1 MATKNWVRLS
11 GSPQVQTADGDAGV
25 FSSVDLSAYVDPLRN
40 KGFLITS
47 VKMQLMP
54 DTAVNGLII
63 DGGTSIK
70 SFALQMATGTQTVAT
85 GNLRPS
91 DGKVMYHNFGSYI
104 NDLDGGSYQIQ
115 EYEWNVTDLWPGGY
129 YVVVDTLT
137 ASVISSADFAA
148 DQRMTYTI
156 AGYQVSISSN
166 QLASFLVAQTQN

>member
-1 MATKNWVRLS
+1 MATKNWVRLAA
-11 GSPQVQTADGDAGV
+11 SPQWQDSDGTGGH

-47 VKMQLMP
+47 VKMQIMA
-54 DTAVNGLII
+54 DSAVNGLII

-70 SFALQMATGTQTVAT
+70 NFALQMATGTQTAST

-104 NDLDGGSYQIQ
+104 NDTDGGPYQLQ

-129 YVVVDTLT
+129 YCVVDTLT
-137 ASVISSADFAA
+137 ASAITSVNFSADL
-148 DQRMTYTI
+148 RLTYTI
-156 AGYQVSISSN
+156 AGYQVSVSSN
-166 QLASFLVAQTQN
+166 QLASFLVAQTQ

>member
-25 FSSVDLSAYVDPLRN
+25 FTSVDLSAYVDPLRN
-40 KGFLITS
+40 KGFLVTS
-47 VKMQLMP
+47 VKMQLMM
-54 DTAVNGLII
+54 DTTVNGLITS
-63 DGGTSIK
+63 GGTSVK
-70 SFALQMATGTQTVAT
+70 SFALQMATGTQTTST

-104 NDLDGGSYQIQ
+104 HDTDGGPYKLQ

-129 YVVVDTLT
+129 YCVVDTLT
-137 ASVISSADFAA
+137 ASVVASADFSA
-148 DQRMTYTI
+148 DLRMTYSL
-156 AGYQVSISSN
+156 AGYQVSISPN

>member
-1 MATKNWVRLS
+1 MATKNWVRLA
-11 GSPQVQTADGDAGV
+11 GSPQVQTGDGDTGV

-47 VKMQLMP
+47 VKMQLMM
-54 DTAVNGLII
+54 DTAVNGLVT
-63 DGGTSIK
+63 GGGASIK
-70 SFALQMATGTQTVAT
+70 SFALQMATGTQTTST

-91 DGKVMYHNFGSYI
+91 DGKVMYHNFGSYL
-104 NDLDGGSYQIQ
+104 NDTDGGPYQLQ

-129 YVVVDTLT
+129 YCVVDTLT
-137 ASVISSADFAA
+137 ASVIASIDFAA
-148 DQRMTYTI
+148 DLRMTYTI

>member
-1 MATKNWVRLS
+1 MATKNWVRLA
-11 GSPQVQTADGDAGV
+11 GSPQWQDSDGTTGI

-47 VKMQLMP
+47 VKMQVMP
-54 DTAVNGLII
+54 DSAVNGLII

-70 SFALQMATGTQTVAT
+70 SFALQMATGTQSVTT

-91 DGKVMYHNFGSYI
+91 DGKVMYHNFASFI
-104 NDLDGGSYQIQ
+104 NDADGAPYRLQ

-129 YVVVDTLT
+129 YCVVDTLT
-137 ASVISSADFAA
+137 ASAITSANFGA

>member
-1 MATKNWVRLS
+1 MATKNWVRLA
-11 GSPQVQTADGDAGV
+11 GSPQVPIADGDAGV

-40 KGFLITS
+40 KGFLVTS
-47 VKMQLMP
+47 VKMQLMM

-70 SFALQMATGTQTVAT
+70 SFAMQVATGTQSSST

-91 DGKVMYHNFGSYI
+91 DGKVIYHNFGSYTH
-104 NDLDGGSYQIQ
+104 DADGGPYQLQ
-115 EYEWNVTDLWPGGY
+115 EYEWNVTDMWPGGY
-129 YVVVDTLT
+129 YCVVDTLT
-137 ASVISSADFAA
+137 ASVIASADFSAVT
-148 DQRMTYTI
+148 RMTYSI

>member
-1 MATKNWVRLS
+1 MATKNWVRLA
-11 GSPQVQTADGDAGV
+11 GSPQVQAGDGDAGV
-25 FSSVDLSAYVDPLRN
+25 FTSVDLSAYVDPLRN

-63 DGGTSIK
+63 DGGSPIK
-70 SFALQMATGTQTVAT
+70 SFALQMATGTQTTAT

-104 NDLDGGSYQIQ
+104 NDTDGGPYQLQ

-129 YVVVDTLT
+129 YCVVDTLT
-137 ASVISSADFAA
+137 ASVISSADFGA

-156 AGYQVSISSN
+156 AGYQVSITSQ

>member
-25 FSSVDLSAYVDPLRN
+25 FTSVDLSAYVDPLRN

-47 VKMQLMP
+47 VKMQL
-54 DTAVNGLII
+54 TAVNGLII
-63 DGGTSIK
+63 DAATSIK
-70 SFALQMATGTQTVAT
+70 SFALQMATGTQTVAS

-104 NDLDGGSYQIQ
+104 NDLDGGSYQLQ

-129 YVVVDTLT
+129 YCVVDTLT
-137 ASVISSADFAA
+137 ASVISSADFGA